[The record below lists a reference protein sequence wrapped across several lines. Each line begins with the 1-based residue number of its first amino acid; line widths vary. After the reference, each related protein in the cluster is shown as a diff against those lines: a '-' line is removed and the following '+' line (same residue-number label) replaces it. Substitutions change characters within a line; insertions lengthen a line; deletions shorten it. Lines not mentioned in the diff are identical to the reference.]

1 MSARQ
6 VCTQRYSFQL
16 NYVRNIE
23 NTLTTADRLKE
34 NETSKNRDSE
44 NRDSTISSVTVRVK
58 DLRIFLASALS
69 FHYMHITFFRTE
81 KY

>member
-34 NETSKNRDSE
+34 NETSKNRDS
-44 NRDSTISSVTVRVK
+44 TISSVTVRVK